1 MGGLKE
7 ESRTWTWTVFI
18 RGDDDDG
25 GVEVGRV
32 CRMRKVEG
40 EEAKDWRE
48 VRKLGRRAEGD
59 CIVRAA
65 ERKRLEVEPLIC
77 SIRVITD
84 RLLYAGLLT
93 SEMSLSRYG
102 DIAVSIPRRGRLG

>member
-7 ESRTWTWTVFI
+7 ESRTWMVFI
-18 RGDDDDG
+18 RRDDDG
-25 GVEVGRV
+25 GVEVGSV
-32 CRMRKVEG
+32 CMIKKVEG

-65 ERKRLEVEPLIC
+65 ERKSLEVEPLIC
-77 SIRVITD
+77 SSRVMLD

-93 SEMSLSRYG
+93 SEMSTSRY
-102 DIAVSIPRRGRLG
+102 LGEGASANLI